1 MKETVAHILEIAV
14 VVIAL
19 MALIAIMINL
29 TKVGKTNADGTT
41 TGSGYI
47 TQNVEKTIGNV
58 FDKTGNAI
66 DSSTNTGKQ

>member
-29 TKVGKTNADGTT
+29 TKVGKTNTDGRT

-47 TQNVEKTIGNV
+47 TQNVESTIGNV
-58 FDKTGNAI
+58 FSKTTDAI
-66 DSSTNTGKQ
+66 NKSTSTK

>member
-29 TKVGKTNADGTT
+29 TRVGKTNADGRT

-47 TQNVEKTIGNV
+47 TQNVESTIGNV
-58 FDKTGNAI
+58 FSKTTDAI
-66 DSSTNTGKQ
+66 NKSTK

>member
-29 TKVGKTNADGTT
+29 TKIGTT
-41 TGSGYI
+41 GEDGRTKNSGFI
-47 TQNVEKTIGNV
+47 TQSVENTISNV
-58 FDKTGNAI
+58 FDKTNSAV
-66 DSSTNTGKQ
+66 DANTGVPK

>member
-29 TKVGKTNADGTT
+29 TKIGTTGTDGRT

-58 FDKTGNAI
+58 FSKTSDAI
-66 DSSTNTGKQ
+66 DKSTK

>member
-29 TKVGKTNADGTT
+29 TKIGTTGADGRT

-58 FDKTGNAI
+58 FSKTSDAI
-66 DSSTNTGKQ
+66 DKSTK